1 MDSPGRQ
8 DLAMAR
14 PGSRVVML
22 PEVNYRLCQWLWT
35 QMIFGI
41 QGSVFYLSWV
51 QVRWFL
57 KDFFLSMEV
66 FYTQKLGSLSWVQV
80 RWFLNDFFWPREC
93 LLHLKMGSL
102 SWVRVRWFLKDF
114 YLGSFYP
121 LGYWEGNLLIVNPI
135 ISAEYFSIRAETVVG
150 FSWWFN

>member
-1 MDSPGRQ
+1 
-8 DLAMAR
+8 MAR

-57 KDFFLSMEV
+57 KDFFFIYGGFLHPKIGIIELSASEV
-66 FYTQKLGSLSWVQV
+66 
-80 RWFLNDFFWPREC
+80 
-93 LLHLKMGSL
+93 
-102 SWVRVRWFLKDF
+102 
-114 YLGSFYP
+114 
-121 LGYWEGNLLIVNPI
+121 
-135 ISAEYFSIRAETVVG
+135 ISQ
-150 FSWWFN
+150 